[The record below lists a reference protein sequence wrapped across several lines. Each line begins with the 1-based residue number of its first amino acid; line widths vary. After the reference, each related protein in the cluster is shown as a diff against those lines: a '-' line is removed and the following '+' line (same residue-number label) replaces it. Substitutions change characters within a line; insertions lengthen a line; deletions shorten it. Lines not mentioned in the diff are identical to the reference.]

1 LSGVT
6 NSSNSESLNA
16 FNRSSQLLPTLSNYE
31 HSYFFYLHRFD
42 FYNTLGN
49 LTVSS
54 NFKLTSELNRQSDS
68 GRTHHNNHHF
78 LQNLLK
84 ASLVINHDTTSLV
97 YSLRNTI
104 TSTTTSLRSPQTNLL
119 VEFDK
124 SLLSNRSNIETWL
137 NLFEDA
143 ESLTG
148 NRTLG
153 YYDHTLTLPLNC
165 TPSRWGLDK
174 PLQESSLKQNPY
186 YYPLLEATYTADL
199 LRTLKL
205 VS

>member
-1 LSGVT
+1 
-6 NSSNSESLNA
+6 
-16 FNRSSQLLPTLSNYE
+16 
-31 HSYFFYLHRFD
+31 
-42 FYNTLGN
+42 

-54 NFKLTSELNRQSDS
+54 NFKLTQGLNQQGGSVKHQQENR
-68 GRTHHNNHHF
+68 HF

-84 ASLVINHDTTSLV
+84 ASLVVNHDMTSLI
-97 YSLRNTI
+97 YPSQNTN
-104 TSTTTSLRSPQTNLL
+104 TTTSTSLTPPQTNLL
-119 VEFDK
+119 LEFDK

-153 YYDHTLTLPLNC
+153 YYNHTPSSVLNY
-165 TPSRWGLDK
+165 TPSRWGLSESQ
-174 PLQESSLKQNPY
+174 QELSLNQKPY
-186 YYPLLEATYTADL
+186 YYPVLESTYTVDL

-205 VS
+205 VL